1 MSRKKMA
8 GKDKETIAKETA
20 EEAKAKKAAAEAAAK
35 EAATLEAAAKEATK
49 EAATKEAAAKE
60 ASKEAAAKE
69 AAAKQAAKEA
79 ATKEVAAKEATKAA
93 TNKDAAAKKA
103 AKEATSKEAA
113 AKDAATRAAAAK
125 EAAEKE
131 AAAKEAAQWRGHH
144 YWEWHH
150 CVQCSF
156 PLYPMSSYKSQKL
169 LTAWVFFALASL
181 EVVGAV
187 GVTNDWFITVIPG
200 GSQKI
205 CKTPCLAHI
214 SRINWTQYLSSVFTK
229 FIFDF
234 DCLRKSR
241 STGKLLYGIHEWL
254 LSTSTFMYL
263 YWNTELS
270 EMGQQFFTTFKR
282 TSTGS
287 GKPTRTMGRY
297 GCFSLPMCSGDI
309 YIFSFDVVGNSWA
322 HKQNLRLDLEIRG
335 RWLVLT
341 TLICKLS
348 IHDECNSSYNFDMT

>member
-79 ATKEVAAKEATKAA
+79 ATKEAAAKEATKAA

-200 GSQKI
+200 GSQN
-205 CKTPCLAHI
+205 I
-214 SRINWTQYLSSVFTK
+214 SSTYIKNKLNTI
-229 FIFDF
+229 FIIRF
-234 DCLRKSR
+234 
-241 STGKLLYGIHEWL
+241 YQIHLWFWL
-254 LSTSTFMYL
+254 F
-263 YWNTELS
+263 
-270 EMGQQFFTTFKR
+270 
-282 TSTGS
+282 
-287 GKPTRTMGRY
+287 
-297 GCFSLPMCSGDI
+297 
-309 YIFSFDVVGNSWA
+309 A
-322 HKQNLRLDLEIRG
+322 EIKKHRQ
-335 RWLVLT
+335 
-341 TLICKLS
+341 TLIRHSWMIIVHKH
-348 IHDECNSSYNFDMT
+348 IHVPLLKHRIVRDGAAILYHIQKN